1 MSSVN
6 TPVNIDILHL
16 WLKDHPDKEFVSYLI
31 NGLQFGFHTG
41 FQTIPETPF
50 ECKNLRSAE
59 KHSECVGDLIQQEV
73 NKGYLL
79 GPFRDIPFKNYR
91 INPIG
96 VAEGKY
102 SKKKRLIVD
111 MSAPHDNE
119 DIPSLNNLIDKQ
131 EFSLTYVKIDD
142 AVSLIKHLGL
152 GSFLIKTDIT
162 DAFKNIPILEE
173 LWPFH
178 GIKWKDN
185 YYFYKRLVFGSRSS
199 PKIFDY
205 LSTAVCWIAKN
216 VFDISNVLHL
226 LDDFLV
232 VVPPWGDAFEV
243 MHRFLNIFKELGIP
257 LSSKKTEGPC
267 NEIEYLGLYLDSA
280 KMETRLP
287 REKLTRIT
295 ELLETFQYK
304 KSCTKRELLSLLG
317 HLNFACR
324 VILPG
329 RSFISHLIA
338 LSTTV
343 EPLHYHIKIDRMCRA
358 DLSMWLKFLRSW
370 NGVSFFIDDNI
381 TEAADMQLFT
391 DATPISYG
399 GSYENQWFQGDF
411 PVEILQEKTSMAF
424 FELYPIVMACLLWG
438 HNWNRKRILFHCDNM
453 ATVEIIKKGRS
464 KVPSIMKLMRTLTFH
479 AAKNH
484 YVLHAKHIE
493 GHKNCIADALSRYQ
507 MEKFRAL
514 LPGAEANPTP
524 CIHHSMMLTV

>member
-205 LSTAVCWIAKN
+205 LSTAVCWIAEN

-280 KMETRLP
+280 KMETRLQ
-287 REKLTRIT
+287 I
-295 ELLETFQYK
+295 
-304 KSCTKRELLSLLG
+304 
-317 HLNFACR
+317 
-324 VILPG
+324 G
-329 RSFISHLIA
+329 RAH
-338 LSTTV
+338 V
-343 EPLHYHIKIDRMCRA
+343 
-358 DLSMWLKFLRSW
+358 
-370 NGVSFFIDDNI
+370 
-381 TEAADMQLFT
+381 
-391 DATPISYG
+391 
-399 GSYENQWFQGDF
+399 
-411 PVEILQEKTSMAF
+411 
-424 FELYPIVMACLLWG
+424 
-438 HNWNRKRILFHCDNM
+438 
-453 ATVEIIKKGRS
+453 
-464 KVPSIMKLMRTLTFH
+464 
-479 AAKNH
+479 
-484 YVLHAKHIE
+484 
-493 GHKNCIADALSRYQ
+493 
-507 MEKFRAL
+507 
-514 LPGAEANPTP
+514 
-524 CIHHSMMLTV
+524 